1 MNSPLLFAL
10 ALVTFYAVIT
20 VLFIDKKS
28 DDLGRAAVPV
38 TVKR

>member
-1 MNSPLLFAL
+1 MISPLLFAVY
-10 ALVTFYAVIT
+10 LVAFYAIVT

-28 DDLGRAAVPV
+28 DDLGRVTVPV

>member
-1 MNSPLLFAL
+1 MNSPLLFAF
-10 ALVTFYAVIT
+10 AVVTFYAIVT

-28 DDLGRAAVPV
+28 DDLGRATVPV